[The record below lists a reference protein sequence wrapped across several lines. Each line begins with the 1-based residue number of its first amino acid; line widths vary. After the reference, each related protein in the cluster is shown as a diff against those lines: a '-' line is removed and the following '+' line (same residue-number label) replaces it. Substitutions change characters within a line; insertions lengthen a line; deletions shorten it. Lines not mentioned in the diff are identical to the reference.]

1 MPREEKRA
9 EIQAINRRFLR
20 ACSNPPSRCEG
31 LLLDNVESRQ
41 VILFKVSRT
50 EILTHA
56 EMSKSFAPL
65 TYQKNNRKAPGTD
78 KGKPTKG
85 KGAPQEVDF
94 ICLSIPM
101 FDTGQS
107 GHEQLRLRLGER
119 SARPRSGGADAGPKG
134 AQSVD

>member
-1 MPREEKRA
+1 MLRCPSPLPRSHTKKTTEKHL
-9 EIQAINRRFLR
+9 EQ
-20 ACSNPPSRCEG
+20 
-31 LLLDNVESRQ
+31 
-41 VILFKVSRT
+41 T
-50 EILTHA
+50 
-56 EMSKSFAPL
+56 
-65 TYQKNNRKAPGTD
+65 

-94 ICLSIPM
+94 IGLSIPM

-119 SARPRSGGADAGPKG
+119 SARLRSGGADAGPKG